1 MFPGRRRDMS
11 PRNDDER
18 EKLSWRDIDKL
29 RDRSRHVS
37 GERKSFQERT
47 LRSEWAKKQ
56 HLREAEKFF
65 QGKKGTAAYKEAH
78 TALHEKYGSPDFQE
92 AAKNFLQQ
100 FGLPDEWGSL
110 LLLLDYHEPRVVKE
124 ALGAMKAMYEKRSLI
139 EQRGFKGKVRVL
151 VMTTREKGVRQECEK
166 ILAEL

>member
-1 MFPGRRRDMS
+1 MS
-11 PRNDDER
+11 PRDDDER
-18 EKLSWRDIDKL
+18 EKLSWREIDKL

-56 HLREAEKFF
+56 HLREAEKYF
-65 QGKKGTAAYKEAH
+65 QGKKGTPAYKAAH
-78 TALHEKYGSPDFQE
+78 TALHENYGSPDFQE

-110 LLLLDYHEPRVVKE
+110 LLVLDYHEPRWVKE
-124 ALGAMKAMYEKRSLI
+124 ALGALKAMYEKRSLI
-139 EQRGFKGKVRVL
+139 EQKGFRGKVRVL
-151 VMTTREKGVRQECEK
+151 AMTTGDKGVRQECEK
-166 ILAEL
+166 ILAEP